1 MHGFQASM
9 RLVAV
14 LLTVLLAISM
24 GFGIELR
31 QAFADEP
38 EDRPVMTGGD
48 VILESVAAENP
59 SEDPPRRPA
68 MSGGDVVLEGIDSS
82 SAGRV
87 ANSVKDIPLA
97 HMREDGSLA
106 ADGLMYSIRDDSLA
120 LIGFDGTVPAGSLH
134 VPAMLS
140 VDGRNVPVVAVDM
153 LEGQYASEVTMLSL
167 PQTISNIQ
175 VATLGAAFP
184 NLAAVEIDG
193 EASSAVPIVAGTA
206 SLQAAYSSSGGMIY
220 APATVEVQVDEGV
233 SETVECKELV
243 WAPPALVVARMPVEC
258 RAIAE
263 RAFVDARALETVI
276 TFGTMERI
284 AGNAFTDEQIASVTI
299 VVPASTPAVVSNEGD
314 RINANM
320 ALMKETRQK
329 ERRQAWYEVGFT
341 LDDIVM
347 GKPFGSLTETV
358 AVASDGAIESTD
370 ARLISYPGMHRK
382 ATDVKHPDENGIID
396 MADNGLAFTHLSDL
410 TLAVSWQGD
419 KTATPSHV
427 DIPAFVTI
435 DDVKYLVT
443 EIAPHAFEGAV
454 FLSSVTI
461 PEGVT
466 RIGESAFENCAN
478 LTDVNFPSG
487 IRSIDHAAFKGAN
500 VNMPTFSTAVA
511 MGGQAFVTLEDTGGS
526 SKSLTANDTG
536 NASDAVLVNMDSESV
551 GVYATAVFL
560 AEPTFS
566 ERKPYYYRTCTGPSY
581 PILPVSV
588 PDTATSSWPQMSYNF
603 PDARYLI
610 RSYYINGPILQ
621 IAYQDRYATN
631 GDLNWVLHIDASR
644 ITRTS
649 SEVYPNAYWEVDGSK
664 ISTLPQTSFRNAD
677 TLFHAVQ
684 IPRYAATFTTGDCD
698 ITRGYV
704 TYNGSTQM
712 VSYGTDRIYMLQEG
726 ESVSLSAIEYDNPGM
741 TGDWVVVEGPGS
753 IQSGPSFQG
762 GNADSKVVI
771 TPRGMRFT
779 VTFDANGGSGN
790 GPAGA
795 GEHTYD
801 GTWKIPENTYNPPSA
816 GYKFNHWSTA
826 KNDIGDAS
834 NPGKW
839 YKPGDTYV
847 PSSDNATLK
856 LYAIWERMPAY
867 EISFVK
873 DESVSDASI
882 TTKGLSTCPDSTY
895 HVPVTIQMHEGETVK
910 LNAITVPAGYQ
921 SRWTIGGYAGSS
933 ISGGTYTAG
942 LESETVTAT
951 AVGLSFYVAYDPGEG
966 SGSEHPI
973 GGPYTY
979 NGTWQLPECKYSPP
993 TDQHVF
999 AGWSWRTDQGASGG
1013 SLQPGDVY
1021 VPSASS
1027 EIVTFTATWVRKTI
1041 SINVQLL
1048 DTSGSETMLWGQDEG
1063 GYSAGSGG
1071 SAVDASSFSAG
1082 SKVKFVNTGNCDAR
1096 LAELRVFDAGAS
1108 DLFGVTEA
1116 DDVFSLSKDGV
1127 VKKFGFTGGNYA
1139 ERIVDMGND
1148 FKIPVGE
1155 DGVVLDYGCDFT
1167 ATDVKREN
1175 VATSD
1180 LPTYAAPLVKIV
1192 YVFAPAN

>member
-153 LEGQYASEVTMLSL
+153 LEGQYAGEVTMLSL

-184 NLAAVEIDG
+184 NLTAVEIDG

-410 TLAVSWQGD
+410 TLSVSWQGD

-443 EIAPHAFEGAV
+443 EIAPRAFEGAV

-466 RIGESAFENCAN
+466 RIGESAFESCAN
-478 LTDVNFPSG
+478 LTDINFPSG
-487 IRSIDHAAFKGAN
+487 IRSIDHAAFRGTN
-500 VNMPTFSTAVA
+500 VRMPTFSTSVA
-511 MGGQAFVTLEDTGGS
+511 IGGEAFAAIDDAIGNPSPLSDHTARHDSSAADATGG
-526 SKSLTANDTG
+526 L
-536 NASDAVLVNMDSESV
+536 LDSYGIGSP
-551 GVYATAVFL
+551 L
-560 AEPTFS
+560 AAPTFS
-566 ERKPYYYRTCTGPSY
+566 ELQPYFYRTCTGPGSTTL
-581 PILPVSV
+581 PIEPPSS
-588 PDTATSSWPQMSYNF
+588 TASWPDMTYSGT
-603 PDARYLI
+603 RYSI
-610 RSYYINGPILQ
+610 RTYYIDGPVLQVHYYDNYASNG
-621 IAYQDRYATN
+621 N
-631 GDLNWVLHIDASR
+631 ENWVIHIDASK
-644 ITRTS
+644 RTLTS
-649 SEVYPNAYWEVDGSK
+649 DVTYPNVYWEVDGTRVDKRSQTK
-664 ISTLPQTSFRNAD
+664 FTSADIS
-677 TLFHAVQ
+677 FHAVQ
-684 IPRYAATFTTGDCD
+684 IPKYDVVFSASDCVTSTNVSYNGESYWLEDNMSKTYSMKIGDTVSLD
-698 ITRGYV
+698 HVRTYDGYV
-704 TYNGSTQM
+704 GGWKITNGS
-712 VSYGTDRIYMLQEG
+712 G
-726 ESVSLSAIEYDNPGM
+726 SLSSGGVYNNGIFVCDSGQAA
-741 TGDWVVVEGPGS
+741 VEAYARPC
-753 IQSGPSFQG
+753 
-762 GNADSKVVI
+762 K
-771 TPRGMRFT
+771 FT

-801 GTWKIPENTYNPPSA
+801 GAWKIPENTYNPPSA

-856 LYAIWERMPAY
+856 LYAIWERMPAH

-873 DESVSDASI
+873 NGNVNTATI

-895 HVPVTIQMHEGETVK
+895 SVPVTIQMHEGDT
-910 LNAITVPAGYQ
+910 LSLGIISVPDGYHGAWQ
-921 SRWTIGGYAGSS
+921 TSGDTTSTIRNK
-933 ISGGTYTAG
+933 TYTAG
-942 LESETVTAT
+942 TASETVTASASGNKFT
-951 AVGLSFYVAYDPGEG
+951 VSYDSNGGSGAGPSDVGTKTYDGTWTLPVDANYDPPRSDMVF
-966 SGSEHPI
+966 SGWEVFDPMAYEHKTYKPGAVFVPWSSPI
-973 GGPYTY
+973 
-979 NGTWQLPECKYSPP
+979 E
-993 TDQHVF
+993 
-999 AGWSWRTDQGASGG
+999 
-1013 SLQPGDVY
+1013 
-1021 VPSASS
+1021 
-1027 EIVTFTATWVRKTI
+1027 VTFKAVWEPRHI
-1041 SINVQLL
+1041 SVAVQLL

-1071 SAVDASSFSAG
+1071 SAVDASSFSTG

-1167 ATDVKREN
+1167 ATDIKREN

-1180 LPTYAAPLVKIV
+1180 SPAYTAPLVKIV
-1192 YVFAPAN
+1192 YVFAPAD